1 MAVRSVRSRFCG
13 RWSCGTLRGSYTPAA
28 LSTSAVMGTVEF
40 TGLEM
45 MAMIAC
51 EQRATTYETTSSDYA
66 NHHSQDRV
74 YSQSHRQQTL
84 PTVRLLYPGNLL

>member
-1 MAVRSVRSRFCG
+1 MIFQTEWGMMGYLCS
-13 RWSCGTLRGSYTPAA
+13 TLRGSYTLAA

-51 EQRATTYETTSSDYA
+51 RQRPFT
-66 NHHSQDRV
+66 
-74 YSQSHRQQTL
+74 
-84 PTVRLLYPGNLL
+84 